1 MNFQLRI
8 KYQRIFGQFFI
19 SSWSEKGHEPS
30 RAELKNLQ
38 LELWLEP
45 ARLGLITVVASSYE
59 KSMVF
64 ERRPNP
70 IHYAAASLFERPQN
84 HQPGLTQQLIYMEK
98 AQEKRACYLAGWPAS
113 CLST

>member
-1 MNFQLRI
+1 MIYREFKNEKDVR
-8 KYQRIFGQFFI
+8 GQVFKSGWAI
-19 SSWSEKGHEPS
+19 SNVVGNLPPHS
-30 RAELKNLQ
+30 RAELKILQ

-98 AQEKRACYLAGWPAS
+98 AQEKRACYLAG
-113 CLST
+113 